1 MSIRTHVL
9 LLLGCCATVAVV
21 LVFSVAGGYRALD
34 DQRLQAGIESVALRD
49 MDHMRNRLGIWLTL
63 CDLVLGSDA
72 TYLSAAASKQ
82 AAELAQLV
90 QQILREPLAH
100 GAMPALR
107 RVDQSVRTIDR
118 VVREAAATHEGDHR
132 QVLLAGLQAVD
143 EESDRLLN
151 AYDAARV
158 AMVES
163 AERTLQ
169 LAAGHRREMDGFAL
183 ASFLFFLL
191 VVGGLLKWNA
201 KTLNEPLQRLTDRAR
216 DAALLDEPFSLDERG
231 PKEVRQLTRTVSNLV
246 DSLEASKQRLEAKVR
261 ERTLELE
268 RANQAKSDFLATMSH
283 ELRTPLNL
291 IVGLADLAKDTDSD
305 PELRECLTGITRGAH
320 TLVDLISD
328 VLDFAQIESGILE
341 LQQKPFRVDR
351 TVTEVASIVKHR
363 ACSKGLVFTTRFEG
377 SEPRLLMGD
386 ARRIKQVL
394 LNLTANALKFTSEG
408 SVSIV
413 GGVTTTAAGALVEF
427 RVSDTGIGIPAEER
441 ERVFERF
448 YQVDASTRRE
458 HGGSGLGLSIVA
470 EVVGAMK
477 GRIRIEEN
485 RPSGTVFIV
494 TIPLPFAPE
503 PVPSEARPESRGG
516 RSAASGP
523 STEPGSVLV
532 VDDNGD
538 NRRLVRRFLELDG
551 WDVEESEN
559 GEDAVRLVRGQSFD
573 VVLMDID
580 MPGLDGFESAMAIR
594 RSGEETVPILAL
606 TAHAESGFKDRSAA
620 AGMDDFITKPV
631 LREKLVGR
639 VRHWAAQGRCRP
651 VYSVP

>member
-21 LVFSVAGGYRALD
+21 LVFSIAGGYRALD

-49 MDHMRNRLGIWLTL
+49 MDHMRNRLASWLTL

-72 TYLSAAASKQ
+72 TYLSAATSKQ
-82 AAELAQLV
+82 AADLAQLV
-90 QQILREPLAH
+90 QQILREPLAR
-100 GAMPALR
+100 ADMPALR

-183 ASFLFFLL
+183 ASFLFFML

-201 KTLNEPLQRLTDRAR
+201 KTLNEPLQHLTDRAR

-291 IVGLADLAKDTDSD
+291 IVGLADLANGHG
-305 PELRECLTGITRGAH
+305 LR
-320 TLVDLISD
+320 
-328 VLDFAQIESGILE
+328 
-341 LQQKPFRVDR
+341 P
-351 TVTEVASIVKHR
+351 
-363 ACSKGLVFTTRFEG
+363 
-377 SEPRLLMGD
+377 
-386 ARRIKQVL
+386 
-394 LNLTANALKFTSEG
+394 
-408 SVSIV
+408 
-413 GGVTTTAAGALVEF
+413 
-427 RVSDTGIGIPAEER
+427 
-441 ERVFERF
+441 
-448 YQVDASTRRE
+448 
-458 HGGSGLGLSIVA
+458 
-470 EVVGAMK
+470 
-477 GRIRIEEN
+477 
-485 RPSGTVFIV
+485 
-494 TIPLPFAPE
+494 
-503 PVPSEARPESRGG
+503 
-516 RSAASGP
+516 
-523 STEPGSVLV
+523 
-532 VDDNGD
+532 
-538 NRRLVRRFLELDG
+538 
-551 WDVEESEN
+551 
-559 GEDAVRLVRGQSFD
+559 
-573 VVLMDID
+573 
-580 MPGLDGFESAMAIR
+580 
-594 RSGEETVPILAL
+594 
-606 TAHAESGFKDRSAA
+606 
-620 AGMDDFITKPV
+620 
-631 LREKLVGR
+631 
-639 VRHWAAQGRCRP
+639 
-651 VYSVP
+651 